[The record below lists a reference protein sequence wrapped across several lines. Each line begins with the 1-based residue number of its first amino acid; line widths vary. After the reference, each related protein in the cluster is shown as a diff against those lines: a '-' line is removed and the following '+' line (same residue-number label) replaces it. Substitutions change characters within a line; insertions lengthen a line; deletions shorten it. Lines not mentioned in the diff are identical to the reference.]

1 MAAGSNAFPAAI
13 LDAEPVVRS
22 VGSIVARYGLAI
34 VIGWIGIFKFYPYE
48 AHNIQPLVSHSP
60 FMGWLYSLF
69 SVETFSLIL
78 GVVEVLT
85 ALLLVVKPWYP
96 TVSLLGSVLAIVLF
110 VSTLTFVITT
120 PGVGE
125 ASAGGFPLLSMTG
138 QFLIK
143 VGCPAFSG
151 LLNLR
156 SLCGEL
162 RIQVF
167 GADFAWCPVAEC
179 GVNSSLIVEQ
189 FDVAGNVLLRFL
201 P

>member
-1 MAAGSNAFPAAI
+1 MAVKSNAFPAAT
-13 LDAEPVVRS
+13 LNAEPVVRS
-22 VGSIVARYGLAI
+22 VGNIVARYGLAI
-34 VIGWIGIFKFYPYE
+34 VIGWIGILKFYPYE

-60 FMGWLYSLF
+60 FMGWLYSVF
-69 SVETFSLIL
+69 SVETFSLML

-96 TVSLLGSVLAIVLF
+96 TVSLLGSALAIVLF

-143 VGCPAFSG
+143 D
-151 LLNLR
+151 
-156 SLCGEL
+156 
-162 RIQVF
+162 I
-167 GADFAWCPVAEC
+167 
-179 GVNSSLIVEQ
+179 
-189 FDVAGNVLLRFL
+189 VLLAVSILTLADAMRAIACRAV
-201 P
+201 PTKAYEESPK